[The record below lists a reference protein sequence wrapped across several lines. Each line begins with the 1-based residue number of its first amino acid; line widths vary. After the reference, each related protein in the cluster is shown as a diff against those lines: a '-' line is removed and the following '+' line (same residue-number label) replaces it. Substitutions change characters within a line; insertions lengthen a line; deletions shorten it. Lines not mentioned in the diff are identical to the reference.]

1 MKTRNN
7 VQKAVLRTGAV
18 IVSLV
23 LISYTVSAQEFW
35 KRLLA
40 NSSFGDIALAMADA
54 DYSKGEA
61 NHENAGFFQFAT
73 ELEPELEVE
82 SWMTDDSRFS
92 TATFSIETA
101 TDTPLELEPW
111 MMDENLFE
119 PAEKALELEDW
130 MTSEAVWG
138 I

>member
-1 MKTRNN
+1 MKTKNN
-7 VQKAVLRTGAV
+7 DQKAVLRTGAV

-35 KRLLA
+35 ERLLA
-40 NSSFGDIALAMADA
+40 NSSFGDIALAMSDT
-54 DYSKGEA
+54 DDSKGEA
-61 NHENAGFFQFAT
+61 SNENAGFFEFAT
-73 ELEPELEVE
+73 EIEPELEVE
-82 SWMTDDSRFS
+82 SWMTDNSRFY

-101 TDTPLELEPW
+101 TDTPLKLEPW

-119 PAEKALELEDW
+119 PAEKALDLEDW